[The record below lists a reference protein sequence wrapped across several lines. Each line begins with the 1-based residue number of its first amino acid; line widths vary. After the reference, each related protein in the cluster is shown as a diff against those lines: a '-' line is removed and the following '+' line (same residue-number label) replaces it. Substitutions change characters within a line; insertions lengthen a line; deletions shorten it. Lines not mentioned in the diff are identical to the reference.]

1 MTSLIATTAWRSWK
15 KNSRLSKTFWNVP
28 GALLLL
34 DFEKAF
40 DKLDWGFVQDTLA
53 FFNFGPD
60 LKQWISTFYR
70 NLDIRIQDQTI
81 IRLLLENYQKFLS
94 SFEEQQWRS
103 SLHIRQS
110 SFPSS
115 GTYQRLDTVRSILC
129 QKGDLNIR
137 QISQHLFPPSRR
149 RRESEPIYF
158 KGRLTSSLSFEETFE
173 GIFSDDEET
182 VVDPLS
188 TSSFT

>member
-1 MTSLIATTAWRSWK
+1 MADFPQFEPVI
-15 KNSRLSKTFWNVP
+15 SRNGRHKTQEEL
-28 GALLLL
+28 ALPTNH
-34 DFEKAF
+34 DVTHSNHRMEKLEEKF
-40 DKLDWGFVQDTLA
+40 KIIKDIL
-53 FFNFGPD
+53 
-60 LKQWISTFYR
+60 
-70 NLDIRIQDQTI
+70 LDIRIQDQTI

-103 SLHIRQS
+103 SLHIRHS

-115 GTYQRLDTVRSILC
+115 GTYQRLDTVRSILG

-137 QISQHLFPPSRR
+137 QISQHLFPPGRR